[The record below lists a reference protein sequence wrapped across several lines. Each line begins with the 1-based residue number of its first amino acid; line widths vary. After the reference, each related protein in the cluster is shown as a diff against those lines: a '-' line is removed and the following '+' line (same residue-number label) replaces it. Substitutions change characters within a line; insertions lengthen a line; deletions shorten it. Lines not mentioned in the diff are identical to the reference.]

1 MALISSFQIWCKDI
15 NSTYC
20 VFLRYIVLD
29 FTDVFDLFFIISIV
43 RMKHELQIFG
53 HFNPWSELKKEM
65 SFFNQVDDLCTGL
78 STSFWYGSRASIIQ
92 LRKLQTFWNNWIFF
106 FQLITCW
113 VFGIC
118 LFLFALAIHTKYIK
132 IYVCLILRGIIV

>member
-29 FTDVFDLFFIISIV
+29 FTDVFYLFFIISIV

-65 SFFNQVDDLCTGL
+65 SFFNQVDDFCTGWSL
-78 STSFWYGSRASIIQ
+78 YRALNKFLVWEQSQYYSIEKIADILKQ
-92 LRKLQTFWNNWIFF
+92 LDFFFSIDHMLGFWNPVFF
-106 FQLITCW
+106 
-113 VFGIC
+113 C
-118 LFLFALAIHTKYIK
+118 LLLQSILNISKYM
-132 IYVCLILRGIIV
+132 YA

>member
-1 MALISSFQIWCKDI
+1 MKLKLAPFTQFHLALISSFQIWCKDI

-29 FTDVFDLFFIISIV
+29 FTDVFYLFFIISFV

-78 STSFWYGSRASIIQ
+78 STSFWYGSRASINCRHFGTIG
-92 LRKLQTFWNNWIFF
+92 FF

-113 VFGIC
+113 VFGI
-118 LFLFALAIHTKYIK
+118 LSFF
-132 IYVCLILRGIIV
+132 VCSCNPY